1 MLYHIISILG
11 AWSDLRKAT
20 ETARAMVIDY
30 GMSDKLGLQYRYNDR
45 ESEQGKLKI
54 SEEVDN
60 ILKQSHIRVKDILIE
75 HREELDI
82 ISAALMLKKT
92 LYAEEIKGLI
102 EDYNS
107 KQAALTKKNAS
118 VIEESSTNEKNF
130 VLVDDHSPSTSSSN

>member
-45 ESEQGKLKI
+45 ESEQGRLKI

-107 KQAALTKKNAS
+107 KQAALKHEFSWRQLFIPFTKYGPYA
-118 VIEESSTNEKNF
+118 
-130 VLVDDHSPSTSSSN
+130 

>member
-1 MLYHIISILG
+1 MLYYIISILG
-11 AWSDLRKAT
+11 AGSDLRKAT

-92 LYAEEIKGLI
+92 LHAVEIKGLI

>member
-102 EDYNS
+102 EDYHS
-107 KQAALTKKNAS
+107 KQAALTKKNISAT
-118 VIEESSTNEKNF
+118 EDTPTNEKNF

>member
-1 MLYHIISILG
+1 MISILG
-11 AWSDLRKAT
+11 ACSDLRKAT

-92 LYAEEIKGLI
+92 LYAAEIKELI
-102 EDYNS
+102 EDHQS
-107 KQAALTKKNAS
+107 KQKALTKKNVSATEDNS
-118 VIEESSTNEKNF
+118 SNESKF